1 MWPFGF
7 LPDLR
12 AFMVELWCGVAAL
25 ALLIAAIAL
34 LGAKPSWLV
43 EKIPVV
49 GAFIASI
56 RQSAGFVL
64 LGLAILSGGFGA
76 GYFMRGSLERERALA
91 AKIETDRAIK
101 AEQERRAKAVAAA
114 REDERKR
121 ADELS
126 AEIDAMREQQRRDD
140 EASRANDAHPG
151 LRRSGVQRL
160 NKVGRP

>member
-1 MWPFGF
+1 MPFAWF
-7 LPDLR
+7 LPDLH
-12 AFMVELWCGVAAL
+12 AFMVEVWCGVAAL
-25 ALLIAAIAL
+25 ALLIAGVAL
-34 LGAKPSWLV
+34 LGANPSWLV

-49 GAFIASI
+49 GGFVASI
-56 RQSAGFVL
+56 RRGAGFVL
-64 LGLAILSGGFGA
+64 LGLAILSGSFGS
-76 GYFMRGSLERERALA
+76 GYFMRGSLERERALE

-140 EASRANDAHPG
+140 EASRANDSHPG